1 MTIGCHWC
9 ITTMTAAPACGVR
22 VRASVLSWL
31 TPPCSIETKTMVP
44 AALKK
49 AAGSW
54 RAGVLTGGC
63 TDGRCGCAPSRC
75 RFSVCPSPVCA
86 HTNIIII
93 YKIISYYVPCS
104 ACTYRICVR
113 ENSANGHRRPSVY
126 EDCGLQLG
134 LRLRRRWRRGRPRW
148 IITSAT
154 DAVSPAH
161 VAPQS
166 YEAPFVFTHSVNVCI
181 II

>member
-1 MTIGCHWC
+1 
-9 ITTMTAAPACGVR
+9 MTAAPACGVR

-63 TDGRCGCAPSRC
+63 ADGRCGCAPSRC

-86 HTNIIII
+86 HIHIHTHTNIIII
-93 YKIISYYVPCS
+93 IYKFILYYVPCS
-104 ACTYRICVR
+104 AYTYRICVW
-113 ENSANGHRRPSVY
+113 ENGANGRRRPSVY
-126 EDCGLQLG
+126 EDCRLQLR
-134 LRLRRRWRRGRPRW
+134 LPLRRRRGRLRW
-148 IITSAT
+148 IITSTT

-166 YEAPFVFTHSVNVCI
+166 YEAPFVFTHSVNVSI